1 MSDMAAEKSEFALT
15 TYKSTVTT
23 EKTSNRFCT
32 LASDGERRVY
42 GAITR
47 SGRPSSPKCTAR

>member
-1 MSDMAAEKSEFALT
+1 MSDMAAEKSEFARDVQET
-15 TYKSTVTT
+15 ATT